1 MARTHSSLLPV
12 LLPVALLIACNGD
25 KKSAPVR
32 GAQGPL
38 EVRVQVLR
46 SHVLEN
52 TIQTTGSLLANEA
65 IEVRSEIAGR
75 VTEIGFQEGG
85 TVTKGQT
92 LLRIN
97 DDDLQ
102 AQLLKS
108 ELAIKLAREDA
119 GRKKQLFD
127 VKGISQQ
134 AYDDSRI
141 AMQSAQADS
150 ANIRAM
156 IAKTVI
162 RAPFSG
168 RIGLRQVSEGG
179 YVSPNTLIT
188 DLQQVTPIKVEFSV
202 PERFGREIAVGKKV
216 VFTLDGDT
224 THYAAEIYAVDPA
237 VDMASRTISMRA
249 HNPNGNGK
257 LRPGAFAH
265 ISVELSKEPAALT
278 IPTEALIPDIQGQKV
293 LLIKGGK
300 AISARVETGIRTNT
314 QVQLTK
320 GVQPGDTVI
329 TTGLLQL
336 RDSMAVKAAP
346 PENTD
351 VIDESDSSN
360 VDAE

>member
-1 MARTHSSLLPV
+1 MHPSLLSALFPV
-12 LLPVALLIACNGD
+12 LLLIACSGD
-25 KKSAPVR
+25 KKSAPAR
-32 GAQGPL
+32 GTQGPL
-38 EVRVQVLR
+38 EVRVQVLKP
-46 SHVLEN
+46 HVLEN

-65 IEVRSEIAGR
+65 VELRSEIAGR

-102 AQLLKS
+102 AQLHKS
-108 ELAIKLAREDA
+108 ELAIQLARDDS

-168 RIGLRQVSEGG
+168 RISLRQVSEGG

-188 DLQQVTPIKVEFSV
+188 DLQQVNPMKVEFSV
-202 PERFGREIAVGKKV
+202 PERFGRDIAVGKKII
-216 VFTLDGDT
+216 FTLDGDT
-224 THYAAEIYAVDPA
+224 THYTAEVYAVDPA
-237 VDMASRTISMRA
+237 VDMDSRTISMRA
-249 HNPNGNGK
+249 RNPNSNGK
-257 LRPGAFAH
+257 LRPGSFAH
-265 ISVELSKEPAALT
+265 ITVQLAKEAAALT

-293 LLIKGGK
+293 LVIKNGK
-300 AISARVETGIRTNT
+300 ATSARVETGIRTNT
-314 QVQLTK
+314 QIQLTK

-336 RDSMAVKAAP
+336 RDGMEVKAAP
-346 PENTD
+346 PETNDILDQTD
-351 VIDESDSSN
+351 STS